1 MPFPMTAVIIA
12 TDYHF
17 VILPIMTIILYSNIT
32 ATTKVHVKAFH
43 NLEHKK
49 GTVICIVMMK
59 G

>member
-32 ATTKVHVKAFH
+32 ATCRLIDVQQLVRLS
-43 NLEHKK
+43 NE
-49 GTVICIVMMK
+49 
-59 G
+59 